1 MKYPTYNL
9 EKQLLKKGYRNIV
22 GIDEVGRGAWA
33 GPLIA
38 VASIIDTK
46 FGSQKSRLKSQIKDS
61 KLLSEKLREKLFE
74 ELSTKVIWSIGI
86 VTHKEIDK
94 FGIVQA
100 NLLVIKRAL
109 RSLEIKPDYLL
120 IDRVYGFKN
129 KLPFEIITK
138 GDRKIFSIAV
148 ASILAKVTRDRIMR
162 DYHQQHPNYYFQK
175 HKGYGTK
182 LHQKSL
188 KKHGVCK
195 IHRLSYEPI
204 RDFS

>member
-86 VTHKEIDK
+86 VTHKEID
-94 FGIVQA
+94 
-100 NLLVIKRAL
+100 
-109 RSLEIKPDYLL
+109 
-120 IDRVYGFKN
+120 
-129 KLPFEIITK
+129 
-138 GDRKIFSIAV
+138 
-148 ASILAKVTRDRIMR
+148 
-162 DYHQQHPNYYFQK
+162 
-175 HKGYGTK
+175 
-182 LHQKSL
+182 
-188 KKHGVCK
+188 
-195 IHRLSYEPI
+195 
-204 RDFS
+204 